1 MATKKIY
8 TEGVFSSLM
17 RMFSFGL
24 MRRELNKL
32 KSLET
37 DPEIDTTLDTL
48 KADTD
53 DLELK
58 MKRFCEQNPDHY
70 LCQEKGGKSKV
81 KGVVK

>member
-1 MATKKIY
+1 MAKQIY
-8 TEGVFSSLM
+8 TEGAFSTLM

-32 KSLET
+32 KQMELN
-37 DPEIDTTLDTL
+37 PEIDQSLDKL

-53 DLELK
+53 DLEDKLK
-58 MKRFCEQNPDHY
+58 RLCEQDPTHY